1 MNFIKKVLFIVL
13 ILVLVPALVAGA
25 SVLFPY
31 QGGTGIGSVT
41 SGDVGKFLAVSSTN
55 PFAYKLVT
63 VSGGGST
70 TSTLQDV
77 TTNGNTTTNQIQFAG
92 GTSTAAFT
100 IQGLL
105 TAPTGSFTYTDAT
118 TTNATFATIGTLTG
132 SNATITNVSSTNMS
146 VSSSLLVAG
155 KAVCLVDGTNCLA
168 TSTPTLQQVATAGN
182 TTSLALI
189 FAGGTSTANFVVTG
203 TFSAQTT
210 TLGTVTAGTWAGSS
224 IATTYTDAKLK
235 TLTGTTNRITVGG
248 TATDPTVDI
257 STSYAGQNTITTLGT
272 VATGVWNGTKIS
284 EAYGGTNQ
292 STYTLGDTLYASA
305 ANTLSKLPGNTAT
318 TRKFYRQTGDG
329 ANSAAP
335 AWDTI
340 TAADIPGAALTK
352 TDDTNVTLTL
362 GGSPTTAL
370 LNATSLTL
378 GWTGQL
384 GLTRGGTGASL
395 TASNGGICYS
405 TGSALA
411 ILAGTATANKVL
423 MSGASGAP
431 SWSTPTFPNASA
443 TAGKIIRSDGTN
455 WLASTLTMPDTTAV
469 STILYSSSANT
480 VAALATANSGVLVTS
495 AGGVPSIATDIPTAV
510 TIGAA
515 YIYRAG
521 GTDVPV
527 TDGGLG
533 VSTLAAHGVVIG
545 NGTSAVNVTS
555 AGTANQVLTSNG
567 ASADPTFQALPGA
580 TFGSSTLAS
589 AYVFSLPAS
598 VGTYF
603 DTGLSVTLPSAGT
616 YWISYTCRGQLQ
628 ASVGTDAFINCKM
641 YNSTDSV
648 DVPNSVTF
656 LAYQRVA
663 IVPNAI
669 DTASIAFPITVSG
682 SKTIKL
688 YASLNNGTTF
698 TYGAIDSDTS
708 GYTIMAYHKISN

>member
-1 MNFIKKVLFIVL
+1 MDRWGFNDLFRNMKKILL
-13 ILVLVPALVAGA
+13 ILLGLLLPIA
-25 SVLFPY
+25 SYAAPTTTYQRNLLPELTNTYDLGSASKIWNTLFVKNITIS
-31 QGGTGIGSVT
+31 GTCTGCGE
-41 SGDVGKFLAVSSTN
+41 AN
-55 PFAYKLVT
+55 
-63 VSGGGST
+63 

-77 TTNGNTTTNQIQFAG
+77 TNNGNNTTTSIQFAG

-118 TTNATFATIGTLTG
+118 TTNATFATVGTLTA

-155 KAVCLVDGTNCLA
+155 KAVCLADGTNCLP
-168 TSTPTLQQVATAGN
+168 TTTPTLQQVATAGN

-210 TLGTVTAGTWAGSS
+210 TLGAITAG
-224 IATTYTDAKLK
+224 I
-235 TLTGTTNRITVGG
+235 
-248 TATDPTVDI
+248 
-257 STSYAGQNTITTLGT
+257 
-272 VATGVWNGTKIS
+272 WNGTVIS
-284 EAYGGTNQ
+284 ETYGGTNQ

-329 ANSAAP
+329 VNSAAP

-340 TAADIPGAALTK
+340 TAADVPGSALTK

-384 GLTRGGTGASL
+384 GLSRGGTNANL

-405 TGSALA
+405 TATGLA
-411 ILAGTATANKVL
+411 ILSGTATANKVL

-431 SWSTPTFPNASA
+431 SWSVPTYPNASA

-455 WLASTLTMPDTTAV
+455 YAASTATYPDTT
-469 STILYSSSANT
+469 TINQILYSSAANT
-480 VAALATANSGVLVTS
+480 ISGITTANSGVLVTNGS
-495 AGGVPSIATDIPTAV
+495 GVPSIATDIPTAV
-510 TIGAA
+510 TIGSS
-515 YIYRAG
+515 YIYRVG
-521 GTDVPV
+521 GTDVSV
-527 TDGGLG
+527 ADGGSGASSFTANG
-533 VSTLAAHGVVIG
+533 VLLG
-545 NGTSAVNVTS
+545 NGTSAIQVT
-555 AGTANQVLTSNG
+555 ATGTTNQVLTSNG
-567 ASADPTFQALPGA
+567 GATAPTFQTIPGA
-580 TFGSSTLAS
+580 TNGMSTLSGSVSISSTSFL
-589 AYVFSLPAS
+589 
-598 VGTYF
+598 

-616 YWISYTCRGQLQ
+616 YLVMAQVRGFLYVNTG
-628 ASVGTDAFINCKM
+628 ASAQITTRF
-641 YNSTDSV
+641 YNSTDSSAIT
-648 DVPNSVTF
+648 NSETIVV
-656 LAYQRVA
+656 LAAQNSLSY
-663 IVPNAI
+663 IN
-669 DTASIAFPITVSG
+669 TAPMMQLITVTG

-688 YASLNNGTTF
+688 QAQTVGGTTF
-698 TYGAIDSDTS
+698 TTRDIQGDGS
-708 GYTIMAYHKISN
+708 GYTNMIYVKVSN